1 MLKRGPKVWVEMA
14 KVAGQ
19 DRWVPQISAE
29 PGGQQRTLRGNAV
42 QAMCILKVN
51 FSASLFIEH
60 LLCAK
65 HRDRL

>member
-1 MLKRGPKVWVEMA
+1 MLKREPKVWVETA

-29 PGGQQRTLRGNAV
+29 PGSQQRTLRGNAV

-51 FSASLFIEH
+51 FSA
-60 LLCAK
+60 
-65 HRDRL
+65 